1 MNSHNSSLILQSPI
15 KNPKPQEATFG
26 FNFNNNLKMTV
37 KLSSVLLVLFLFQ
50 ISSSAIRG
58 MKPIVLDEISRRRR
72 EMGAVSHVKQ
82 TSQKFPV
89 HTRVNRNLNQNPSR
103 KGTVEEVEEVGYDD
117 AGIDPEQTEEATDE
131 HMVNG
136 DELSDFQDDTHVD
149 EELDEGTLDNGEET
163 LDHSE
168 ADFENLDDEFGY
180 EGPAEEEADTTPHVS
195 EDFSGEPVE
204 QEEEALEDEEEVNEM
219 TEADE
224 IKAALVFVEYKLD
237 EIHNLITECV
247 EKLYQED
254 ILIPYDKVLE
264 NCTGYNLQ
272 ILFMN
277 FKESMRRVKD
287 IFMTILRKKMLAL
300 DSDYEDEV
308 EFFLDVLENFIDK
321 DFKLNESLE
330 ISKKYCRYY
339 VSPRF
344 YDSLLEI
351 AAPEIDALNAI
362 HHRLKVKRKNIRVML
377 KDKLNEQNKHI
388 NELNAEAHELTD
400 GGEGDEEDSS
410 VFDHSFGDQEDH
422 EETGDDYEYFDGDE
436 EEGEM
441 FKKI

>member
-1 MNSHNSSLILQSPI
+1 
-15 KNPKPQEATFG
+15 
-26 FNFNNNLKMTV
+26 MTV
-37 KLSSVLLVLFLFQ
+37 KLSSVMLVLFLFQ
-50 ISSSAIRG
+50 IGTYAIRG
-58 MKPIVLDEISRRRR
+58 VKPVVLDEISRRRR
-72 EMGAVSHVKQ
+72 EMGAVSHLKAAP
-82 TSQKFPV
+82 QKTPV
-89 HTRVNRNLNQNPSR
+89 HTRVNRNLNQKPNR
-103 KGTVEEVEEVGYDD
+103 KGTVEEVEVGYDD
-117 AGIDPEQTEEATDE
+117 TGIDPETQEMATDE
-131 HMVNG
+131 HMVDG
-136 DELSDFQDDTHVD
+136 DELSDFVD
-149 EELDEGTLDNGEET
+149 EGHEEHPLDDGTLDNGEET

-168 ADFENLDDEFGY
+168 FDEEGDGY
-180 EGPAEEEADTTPHVS
+180 EGPIDEETDTTPHVN
-195 EDFSGEPVE
+195 EDFTGEPIEEE
-204 QEEEALEDEEEVNEM
+204 QEAVEDEEEVNEM
-219 TEADE
+219 TETDE

-237 EIHNLITECV
+237 EIHSLITECV
-247 EKLYQED
+247 EGLYEED

-287 IFMTILRKKMLAL
+287 IFMTILRKKMLEL

-308 EFFLDVLENFIDK
+308 DFFLDVLENFIDK

-330 ISKKYCRYY
+330 VSKKYCRYY

-362 HHRLKVKRKNIRVML
+362 HHRLKIKRKNIKQML
-377 KDKLNEQNKHI
+377 KDKVKEQNKHI

-400 GGEGDEEDSS
+400 GGEVEGEGGFDADHFFGEHDEDFFGDEHHDEEF
-410 VFDHSFGDQEDH
+410 FDDEHH
-422 EETGDDYEYFDGDE
+422 EEESPDDDYEYFDGDIDGGE
-436 EEGEM
+436 EL